1 MVKAI
6 YGVPLVRILQ
16 YNVLFPNRCRDRGH
30 IRGPTCQNFQD
41 QLDEIDAKIE
51 RFDGGKELGSQ
62 NRVCR
67 GNGVGDRIEK
77 LVGGLTN
84 FALQYDVGSTPSII
98 LGELCSLKCPR
109 EVSSEELGLANDS
122 TKKQA
127 LVVKTQSVEANVQP
141 PPTVMKI
148 LAWNCRGLRNR
159 RAIQELVNIV
169 QAQDPMIVFLSETWS
184 SKEHMKWV
192 RDRILFDG
200 YFMVSNDERG
210 VGISS
215 FMEIKG
221 GCVGR

>member
-1 MVKAI
+1 M
-6 YGVPLVRILQ
+6 
-16 YNVLFPNRCRDRGH
+16 
-30 IRGPTCQNFQD
+30 
-41 QLDEIDAKIE
+41 
-51 RFDGGKELGSQ
+51 
-62 NRVCR
+62 
-67 GNGVGDRIEK
+67 GDRIEK

-159 RAIQELVNIV
+159 HAIHELVNIV